1 MKTRRNKAAKTIHH
15 PVRLPLGDGL
25 VRPGQAGGDHRG
37 MARTAGR
44 IRIHLTGRSARRRE
58 I

>member
-15 PVRLPLGDGL
+15 PVRFPLGEGL

-37 MARTAGR
+37 MARTGGR
-44 IRIHLTGRSARRRE
+44 VRVTLAGRSARHRE
-58 I
+58 V